1 MPFWVW
7 AVSEKGKL
15 AVFRPSYATEEEASS
30 YGFSHLGSN
39 FEVTQLTT
47 IDMAEATRAIKRI
60 VFDRTLNLDRAL
72 QRAKHQLPNEN
83 KEVT

>member
-7 AVSEKGKL
+7 AISDKGRL
-15 AVFRPSYATEEEASS
+15 AVFKPAYNTEEEASN

-47 IDMAEATRAIKRI
+47 TNIAEATRAIKRI
-60 VFDRTLNLDRAL
+60 VFDRRHNLDEAL
-72 QRAKHQLPNEN
+72 QRARHKLPRD
-83 KEVT
+83 KEIT